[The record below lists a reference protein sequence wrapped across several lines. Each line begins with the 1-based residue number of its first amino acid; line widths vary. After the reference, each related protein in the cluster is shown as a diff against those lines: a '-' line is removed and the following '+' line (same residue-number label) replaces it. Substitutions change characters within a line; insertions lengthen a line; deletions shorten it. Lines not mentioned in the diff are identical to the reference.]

1 MKLGEKTFA
10 EVARQVG
17 GLMKDNEGR
26 LNMAYLKAD
35 EGLKVSFSTNIA
47 PNGVGVNI
55 KTEISFT
62 VEKLKD
68 TATGKVSE
76 IQADLFAEHP
86 LDKRHRLFCGWMVA
100 GGEKAV
106 GDKERWIKNAA

>member
-10 EVARQVG
+10 EVSRQVS
-17 GLMKDNEGR
+17 GLMKYNEGR
-26 LNMAYLKAD
+26 LNMAYLKAED
-35 EGLKVSFSTNIA
+35 GLKVSFSTNIA
-47 PNGVGVNI
+47 PNGTGVNV

-68 TATGKVSE
+68 MATGRVSE
-76 IQADLFAEHP
+76 IQADLFTEHP
-86 LDKRHRLFCGWMVA
+86 IDKRHRLWCGWMVA

-106 GDKERWIKNAA
+106 GDKEKWIKNAA